1 MKTCGTNFSETQSGY
16 GQQWYTFA
24 IKSYS
29 TFRNRQRHL
38 GTTRYTAASCIG
50 EWWYGL
56 HSTPPETQG
65 RIANMNLWP
74 TLWQERRTQPG
85 TQELWRTGKR
95 TLVYIAE
102 DDQASSSCQ
111 QKGPEERQEQE
122 CREPSMVEATYA
134 SA

>member
-1 MKTCGTNFSETQSGY
+1 
-16 GQQWYTFA
+16 
-24 IKSYS
+24 
-29 TFRNRQRHL
+29 
-38 GTTRYTAASCIG
+38 
-50 EWWYGL
+50 
-56 HSTPPETQG
+56 
-65 RIANMNLWP
+65 MNLWP